1 MPSNRS
7 AFLYLKTSLCCRLR
21 LIIIISNSYIALF
34 IHDVSKRFTSACIL
48 LCIMY
53 ILPIVPSTL
62 TNLYLQFFL
71 SLFFLTIYPN
81 PPCQLP
87 CGRKPENPEKTHDF
101 QQSVDQLLPRAC
113 MIKCSNTGFEL
124 LTSEV
129 GGSRSDDKAT
139 EAPISS

>member
-1 MPSNRS
+1 M
-7 AFLYLKTSLCCRLR
+7 
-21 LIIIISNSYIALF
+21 
-34 IHDVSKRFTSACIL
+34 FT
-48 LCIMY
+48 
-53 ILPIVPSTL
+53 V
-62 TNLYLQFFL
+62 FL

-101 QQSVDQLLPRAC
+101 QQSVDQLLPR

-139 EAPISS
+139 EAPSTILYVC